1 MTTRNRREGFHM
13 MPRSIDSDDRL
24 TASARSVLMA
34 LSSRANENGECW
46 PSLTTLAH
54 DARVGKRT
62 VSRAIDQLVE
72 YGYISKGRRYS
83 SGKGRAPSVYR
94 ILFDRQGRKAAEPV
108 EPGNS
113 ANDLG
118 EHLATPS
125 CQIAPNNR
133 EHLAIPS
140 CQIAPGSIEREV
152 DKGSKEKEEE
162 PPISPKGGEDA
173 KPTRVKRYEYSD
185 EFETFWNIYPRKDSK
200 RRALTAFN
208 NALKRA
214 TLEELYAG
222 AARYANDPNRE
233 PQYTKHAAT
242 WLNGDCWLDEPL
254 PARRVSDPWGDRIRS
269 VLAAGQ
275 PQAPPPNVGYGY
287 PPRLISGGDYDDL

>member
-1 MTTRNRREGFHM
+1 M

-54 DARVGKRT
+54 DARVSKRT
-62 VSRAIDQLVE
+62 AMRSIEQLVE
-72 YGYISKGRRYS
+72 CGYISKGRRFS

-94 ILFDRQGRKAAEPV
+94 ILFDRQGRKTVA
-108 EPGNS
+108 PGDS
-113 ANDLG
+113 TDDKG
-118 EHLATPS
+118 EHLSPPS
-125 CQIAPNNR
+125 CQIAPNHR
-133 EHLAIPS
+133 EHLSPPS

-152 DKGSKEKEEE
+152 DKGSKDKEVE
-162 PPISPKGGEDA
+162 PPISPKGGDTT

-185 EFETFWNIYPRKDSK
+185 EFETFWNVYPRKDSK

-208 NALKRA
+208 SALKRA
-214 TLEELYAG
+214 TLDEICAG

-242 WLNGDCWLDEPL
+242 WLNGDCWLDDPL
-254 PARRVSDPWGDRIRS
+254 PARRVSDPWGDRVRS

-275 PQAPPPNVGYGY
+275 TQPPPPNVGYGY

>member
-1 MTTRNRREGFHM
+1 MTTRKRREGFHM

-24 TASARSVLMA
+24 TVYARSVLMA
-34 LSSRANENGECW
+34 LSSRADEKGECW
-46 PSLTTLAH
+46 PSLDTIAQ
-54 DARVGKRT
+54 DAKVSKST
-62 VSRAIDQLVE
+62 VQRAIRQLIE
-72 YGYISKGRRYS
+72 YGYISKEQRTKRGRTI
-83 SGKGRAPSVYR
+83 APKYR
-94 ILFDRQGRKAAEPV
+94 MLFDKTGAASEKPSDV
-108 EPGNS
+108 EGSQSDHPGYS
-113 ANDLG
+113 
-118 EHLATPS
+118 HRP
-125 CQIAPNNR
+125 
-133 EHLAIPS
+133 
-140 CQIAPGSIEREV
+140 PGVVSQTMGGSHTDHRSIEREV
-152 DKGSKEKEEE
+152 KTIEVD
-162 PPISPKGGEDA
+162 PPISPKGGETA
-173 KPTRVKRYEYSD
+173 KPVPKRLKRYEYSD

-254 PARRVSDPWGDRIRS
+254 PARRVSDPWGDKIRS

-275 PQAPPPNVGYGY
+275 TQAPPPNVGYGY
-287 PPRLISGGDYDDL
+287 PPRLISGDDYDDL